1 MRDHDDTLLK
11 DLERAPPLAPPDTLW
26 PRLREGQRKALR
38 RRRVITGATASA
50 CALLLVALVPWPS
63 LLSPEPG
70 PTAAQVASVGDDA
83 REQIATLDRAL
94 QAAYDRGASDTE
106 IAPLWEV
113 RNALA
118 NRVAPAPSPA
128 DAGGIDI

>member
-1 MRDHDDTLLK
+1 MRDPDDTLLK
-11 DLERAPPLAPPDTLW
+11 DLERAPSLTPPDTLW
-26 PRLREGQRKALR
+26 PRLREGQRKAVR
-38 RRRVITGATASA
+38 RRRVIAGATASA
-50 CALLLVALVPWPS
+50 CALLLVALAPWPS
-63 LLSPEPG
+63 LLSPTPL
-70 PTAAQVASVGDDA
+70 PPAVNVASGGDDA

-118 NRVAPAPSPA
+118 NRAAPTPPA
-128 DAGGIDI
+128 DAGGIGI